1 MSSATATVELSLRVP
16 DDCGDCV
23 ERLRTRLA
31 GHDGVESVGAATSG
45 DRVVIAFDAERC
57 SPACVEGALRSA
69 RADLADHY
77 AHTTME
83 VGGMDCASC
92 ARTVSQAVARMPA
105 VTGVEVS
112 FTSGRMVIEHA
123 PAGFD
128 RAAVARRVQRL
139 GYSAAADDAPSAAAR
154 PARPRWLG
162 ADLLT
167 AVATALLLLAVVVDL
182 ATGAPAAWL
191 YGAAVAVGIGPIARA
206 GLVALWTT
214 RRPEIK
220 LLMTVASI
228 GAIAIGAWMEAALVV
243 VLFAIGEW
251 LEGRAV
257 ARARRELAS
266 LVTLAPETARLRAAD
281 GAEREIAAAALEIGD
296 VVVVRPG
303 ERLPADGAVLEGS
316 SAVDQAAITGE
327 SVPVD
332 VAPGDRVFAGTL
344 NAQGRL
350 VVEVGAAPG
359 DTTLARIGQLVADAQ
374 ARRSPSERWVDA
386 FARIYTP
393 AVIAAAV
400 LVAAVPPLAWGA
412 SFDGSFYAALAL
424 LILACP
430 CALVLS
436 TPVTIVSA
444 LGRASAAGV
453 LVKGGEFLER
463 AAAIDT
469 VAFDKTGTLTEGRP
483 RLAALDALGG
493 DDDEALALAAALE
506 SGSEHPLAAAI
517 VAAARER
524 GLPTAPVERFEAR
537 TGLGA
542 TGVVDGAAVAIGKPA
557 MFPAATLTPAVER
570 ALEACR
576 AAGQTA
582 VVLARGDEPL
592 AVLGLAD
599 PPRPEARAA
608 IDQLARLGTART
620 VMITG
625 DNAAAARAVAGA
637 TGVREL
643 RADALPEDKARV
655 VAELGERVAM
665 VGDGVNDA
673 PALASASLGIAMG
686 SAGSDTAIEVADV
699 ALMGDDPRKVAGLIG
714 LARWTRA
721 TVRQNIAFSLAT
733 KLAAA
738 VLLAFGLLPL
748 WAAVAT
754 DVGASLVVVLWGL
767 RLLVA
772 SPGDRPVLA
781 RVPSTR

>member
-1 MSSATATVELSLRVP
+1 MSSATHSEQ
-16 DDCGDCV
+16 
-23 ERLRTRLA
+23 
-31 GHDGVESVGAATSG
+31 
-45 DRVVIAFDAERC
+45 
-57 SPACVEGALRSA
+57 
-69 RADLADHY
+69 
-77 AHTTME
+77 TTIE
-83 VGGMDCASC
+83 VGGMDCAGC

-105 VTGVEVS
+105 VIDVDVS
-112 FTSGRMVIEHA
+112 FTAGRMVVEHA
-123 PAGFD
+123 PEGFD
-128 RAAVARRVQRL
+128 RAAVARQVQRL
-139 GYSAAADDAPSAAAR
+139 GYTTRVAGEAGGAAGAGSAHDAAAPAADRRALLRWPS
-154 PARPRWLG
+154 

-167 AVATALLLLAVVVDL
+167 IVATALLLVAVVADL
-182 ATGAPAAWL
+182 ATGLPAAWL

-206 GLVALWTT
+206 GLVALWST

-220 LLMTVASI
+220 LLMTIASI

-243 VLFAIGEW
+243 VLFSIGEW

-257 ARARRELAS
+257 ERARRELAS
-266 LVTLAPETARLRAAD
+266 LVTLAPETARIRVRDDGAA
-281 GAEREIAAAALEIGD
+281 AEREISAGVRDGDAAPAAEREIPAAALELGD

-303 ERLPADGAVLEGS
+303 ERLPADGTVLEGT

-332 VAPGDRVFAGTL
+332 VEPGARVFAGTL

-350 VVEVGAAPG
+350 VIEVGAAPG

-412 SFDGSFYAALAL
+412 GFDGSFYTALAL

-469 VAFDKTGTLTEGRP
+469 VAFDKTGTLTAGRP
-483 RLAALDALGG
+483 RLVTIDALGG
-493 DDDEALALAAALE
+493 DEDRALRLAAALE
-506 SGSEHPLAAAI
+506 AGSEHPLATAI

-524 GLPTAPVERFEAR
+524 GLPISAVEQFQAR

-542 TGVVDGAAVAIGKPA
+542 TGVVDGALVAIGKPA
-557 MFPAATLTPAVER
+557 LFSAATASSAVGAPAQRDLAATSPAIGASADVSTLMPAVER
-570 ALEACR
+570 ALAAARE
-576 AAGQTA
+576 AGQTA
-582 VVLARGDEPL
+582 VVLARDGEPL

-599 PPRPEARAA
+599 PPRPEAREAVE
-608 IDQLARLGTART
+608 QLARLGITKT

-625 DNAAAARAVAGA
+625 DNAAAAQAVAAA
-637 TGVREL
+637 TGVAEL
-643 RADALPEDKARV
+643 RADALPQDKARL
-655 VAELGERVAM
+655 LGGLGDHVAM

-699 ALMGDDPRKVAGLIG
+699 ALMGDDPRKVAGLVG
-714 LARWTRA
+714 LARWTRR

-733 KLAAA
+733 KVAAA

-772 SPGDRPVLA
+772 SPRGLPLLNGVQSA
-781 RVPSTR
+781 R